1 MKKSILIL
9 VLFVSTAAYSQFEI
23 RGVVRPRAEFRNG
36 YARLRDSLTQPA
48 GFVTQR
54 TRLNLKFKKDFI
66 STYLSFYDFRVWG
79 DQPLKKDL
87 SSVGL
92 NEGWVEIA
100 LSEAFAVRFGRMA
113 IGYDNNRLFSKVN
126 WNQIGAAHDM
136 LLLKYRSSGWK
147 IDFGAAYNQDA
158 IHKFGTD
165 YSTLIMNYK
174 TLNYLWLEKRSGNIY
189 AAFTAIADGYQ
200 KEGTLNTVYLRY
212 TTGPVV
218 KYKSESWGL
227 EMRGFYQGG
236 QLQTGTKVSA
246 YYLNLNLDVYSIRK
260 FKITGGFE
268 LLSGNNACDSLDTK
282 DHAFDILYGSRH
294 KFNGTMDY
302 FSIPLTTKRA
312 GLVNPYFKLKFSL
325 SKKVDI
331 FADYFFFRLFGNY
344 LYDGKFIDKNL
355 GNEIDLKVKAKIA
368 NYVRM
373 EGGYSFMLANKSMEA
388 LKGGEKSY
396 MNSWAYVMV
405 TVDPVLF
412 TTKKDAK
419 KQ

>member
-1 MKKSILIL
+1 
-9 VLFVSTAAYSQFEI
+9 
-23 RGVVRPRAEFRNG
+23 
-36 YARLRDSLTQPA
+36 
-48 GFVTQR
+48 
-54 TRLNLKFKKDFI
+54 
-66 STYLSFYDFRVWG
+66 
-79 DQPLKKDL
+79 
-87 SSVGL
+87 
-92 NEGWVEIA
+92 
-100 LSEAFAVRFGRMA
+100 
-113 IGYDNNRLFSKVN
+113 
-126 WNQIGAAHDM
+126 
-136 LLLKYRSSGWK
+136 
-147 IDFGAAYNQDA
+147 
-158 IHKFGTD
+158 
-165 YSTLIMNYK
+165 
-174 TLNYLWLEKRSGNIY
+174 
-189 AAFTAIADGYQ
+189 
-200 KEGTLNTVYLRY
+200 
-212 TTGPVV
+212 
-218 KYKSESWGL
+218 
-227 EMRGFYQGG
+227 MRGFYQGG

-246 YYLNLNLDVYSIRK
+246 YYLNLNLGVYSVRK
-260 FKITGGFE
+260 LNITGGFE
-268 LLSGNNACDSLDTK
+268 LLSGNNASDSLDSK

-312 GLVNPYFKLKFSL
+312 GLVNPYLKLKFSL